1 MRKIFG
7 KHVSRGGDQV
17 KPPDF
22 IYAGVAALL
31 IIAPSSYVVIY
42 TNIQLFGVI
51 FGIIVNIFYV
61 ASALNLVRLIK
72 NCGCTE
78 PGIVP
83 AIPS

>member
-1 MRKIFG
+1 MFG

-17 KPPDF
+17 RPPDF
-22 IYAGVAALL
+22 IYAGAAALL